1 MGSPETSVQI
11 PAWLENAMKPL
22 LKGATQR
29 YNKYA
34 KQGENRVGSD
44 MWKFDPR
51 EVVGQ
56 TGMEERAAKMAK
68 TLGQRGLGQLDQ
80 SAQWLREAMAENAD
94 TEAGRKALLEGKDI
108 AAEKVTGESLGK
120 DKAIQ
125 AAQDRFAS
133 AMLPM
138 IQNQAAMAGLGR
150 SNTMTNAISAQQA
163 QTMLPLIQE
172 GLAREER
179 GIGRRLDEAGQ
190 RASGLL
196 QLGQATKQG
205 LLQGSGQMQGLAG
218 EKFQRALTQMGALQQ
233 AGESKRGVR
242 QEQLDARFNER
253 MRRLGQYEQ
262 ALSGPLGMVPGVFG
276 SKTEKW

>member
-1 MGSPETSVQI
+1 MGSPETSVEI
-11 PAWLENAMKPL
+11 PKWLEGAMKPL
-22 LKGATQR
+22 LKQATER
-29 YNKYA
+29 YGKYA
-34 KQGENRVGSD
+34 KQGERRVGDD

-51 EVVGQ
+51 KVVKQ
-56 TGMEERAAKMAK
+56 TDMEKRAASMAK
-68 TLGQRGLGQLDQ
+68 QLRTQ
-80 SAQWLREAMAENAD
+80 GRPELRQAQNWLKQAMMESAD

-138 IQNQAAMAGLGR
+138 IQNQAALAGLGR

-179 GIGRRLDEAGQ
+179 GIGRRLSEAGQ

-196 QLGQATKQG
+196 QLGEATKQG
-205 LLQGSGQMQGLAG
+205 LLQGSGQMQGIAG
-218 EKFQRALTQMGALQQ
+218 ERFQRAMTQMGALQQ
-233 AGESKRGVR
+233 AGEAKRGVR
-242 QEQLDARFNER
+242 QEALDARFNER

-262 ALSGPLGMVPGVFG
+262 ALSGPLGMVSGVFG
-276 SKTEKW
+276 SKTDKW